1 MSSPIKLHA
10 NEREQLLKQIVG
22 SLDNDPRFIA
32 AWLIGSYSRD
42 AVDLISDLDI
52 VLVVDDQNAN
62 VLLDKSWQE
71 NSTIPERA
79 TTTPERISLFKQYG
93 DLLFVYENHNNAPRN
108 GTFTTVIYSNQG
120 VVVDWS
126 LIPMTTAQRPQSS
139 VLLFAKKSIPLEP
152 TREPESWEERKRKIM
167 GILGNFWL
175 MMNVIVKYIYRDD
188 ALQFYAWLDA
198 QIRSIGEIKRLLA
211 GIPWEFRPGSS
222 VKLSLEKKQQIKD
235 LLQVAQMMIDLTPE
249 LSDKGLIIPGDP
261 MQALEQRL
269 TLL

>member
-1 MSSPIKLHA
+1 
-10 NEREQLLKQIVG
+10 
-22 SLDNDPRFIA
+22 
-32 AWLIGSYSRD
+32 
-42 AVDLISDLDI
+42 
-52 VLVVDDQNAN
+52 
-62 VLLDKSWQE
+62 
-71 NSTIPERA
+71 
-79 TTTPERISLFKQYG
+79 
-93 DLLFVYENHNNAPRN
+93 
-108 GTFTTVIYSNQG
+108 
-120 VVVDWS
+120 
-126 LIPMTTAQRPQSS
+126 MTTAQRPQSS

-222 VKLSLEKKQQIKD
+222 IKLSLEKKQQIKD

>member
-1 MSSPIKLHA
+1 
-10 NEREQLLKQIVG
+10 
-22 SLDNDPRFIA
+22 
-32 AWLIGSYSRD
+32 
-42 AVDLISDLDI
+42 
-52 VLVVDDQNAN
+52 
-62 VLLDKSWQE
+62 
-71 NSTIPERA
+71 
-79 TTTPERISLFKQYG
+79 
-93 DLLFVYENHNNAPRN
+93 
-108 GTFTTVIYSNQG
+108 
-120 VVVDWS
+120 
-126 LIPMTTAQRPQSS
+126 
-139 VLLFAKKSIPLEP
+139 
-152 TREPESWEERKRKIM
+152 M

-211 GIPWEFRPGSS
+211 GIPWEYRPGSS
-222 VKLSLEKKQQIKD
+222 VKLSLEKKRQIKD